1 MRAEARIL
9 LIRLG
14 GLGDLMF
21 TLPAVQAVQAAF
33 PRSRITFLVDKALAP
48 VLEGFGAV
56 HTTLGL
62 DRAAYK
68 RLNPMVL
75 LGGTLTLLSR
85 LKRPGFSLA
94 VDFHGFGETA
104 WLTWWSGAP
113 QRWGNVYEPARSCA
127 YTRPVRHNSALH
139 PIDYNLDLLRQAGG
153 LQPAAPANRFK
164 VPEKVMAEAGLCFR
178 EHNLDPGRPTL
189 LLQPFTSSPWKDWPL
204 EHYLRIAQ
212 RGRASGLQ
220 ILFSGGPANRPAL
233 EAVRQAGFAAAAG
246 TPLLVSAGLAQ
257 LSTLVLG
264 GDTGLLHLA
273 VAMGKRVIMTMASLH
288 AGACCPFGHAEWAV
302 APPGGSPITSIPIDS
317 VWNACT
323 TALGELGV
331 GACLAANDN

>member
-1 MRAEARIL
+1 MRAEGRIL

-14 GLGDLMF
+14 GLGDLIF

-33 PRSRITFLVDKALAP
+33 PQSRITFLVDKELAP

-56 HTTLGL
+56 HATLCL
-62 DRAAYK
+62 DRAGYR

-75 LGGTLTLLSR
+75 LGGTWWLLSR
-85 LKRPGFSLA
+85 LKWPGFSLA

-113 QRWGNVYEPARSCA
+113 QRWGNVYQPARSWA
-127 YTRPVRHNSALH
+127 YTRPVRHNSAMH
-139 PIDYNLDLLRQAGG
+139 PIDFNLDLLRQAGG
-153 LQPAAPANRFK
+153 LQPAAPSNLFR
-164 VPEKVMAEAGLCFR
+164 VPEKVMAEAGLCFQER
-178 EHNLDPGRPTL
+178 NLNPGRPTL

-220 ILFSGGPANRPAL
+220 ILFGGGPANRPAL
-233 EAVRQAGFAAAAG
+233 EAVRQAGFAVAAG

-257 LSTLVLG
+257 LSTVVLG

-273 VAMGKRVIMTMASLH
+273 VAMGKRVIMLMTSLH
-288 AGACCPFGHAEWAV
+288 AGACYPFGHPEWAI
-302 APPGGSPITSIPIDS
+302 APPGGAPITSIPIDS
-317 VWNACT
+317 VWNACS
-323 TALGELGV
+323 TALEELGA
-331 GACLAANDN
+331 GAYLAERGH